1 MEEKEEDK
9 GEEVKSEGQKKDLV
23 EKCKERIASFL
34 TVKRIEERKK
44 RKAGRVTTVPER
56 DKSW

>member
-9 GEEVKSEGQKKDLV
+9 GEEVKSGVQKDLV
-23 EKCKERIASFL
+23 DKMQRKNR
-34 TVKRIEERKK
+34 KKKRKK

>member
-9 GEEVKSEGQKKDLV
+9 GEEVKSGVQKDLV
-23 EKCKERIASFL
+23 EKMQRKNRKL
-34 TVKRIEERKK
+34 PYGEEDRRRKK